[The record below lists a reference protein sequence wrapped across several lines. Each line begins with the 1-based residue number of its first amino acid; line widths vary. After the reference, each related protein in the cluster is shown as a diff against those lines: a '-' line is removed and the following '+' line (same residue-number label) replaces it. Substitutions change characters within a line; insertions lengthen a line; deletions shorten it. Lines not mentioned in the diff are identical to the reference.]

1 MRATRRPTGPAGHWR
16 RALGKAVAVAV
27 GFLLLAAGVA
37 AQRSLG
43 GSVDLW
49 GSVGLEVDHRRL
61 DDVSS
66 QTAAT
71 LAAHLEGHL
80 ARGPWQV
87 ALTAEPR
94 LPLAGAGTPVEPF
107 SLGLIE
113 GYLAFRAPL
122 GDLQVGRI
130 LLPLETARLTQPYTI
145 TPRDEHGRRPGVDG
159 ARADL
164 YLADDRLQLA
174 LVQRGDGWAPVAGW
188 RRAFSGWELTAHG
201 VLEAGRLVAGL
212 GGSGLV
218 GSVVVYGEGWVV
230 PGEARPRAAVGAT
243 GYAGDLLWTGE
254 VARAP
259 FLPDQPPEPLAALQ
273 LAYAPTLGLSIS
285 LDGAATLEE
294 TPQTQW
300 GLTATY
306 ELVPGTSDVEVSL
319 GRLSL
324 ARGATWLVRTAL
336 RYYL

>member
-16 RALGKAVAVAV
+16 RALGKALAVAV

-94 LPLAGAGTPVEPF
+94 LPLAGAGTPVEQF

-122 GDLQVGRI
+122 GDLQLGQGHGQRPFILPGGLHEHLPPALLGRG
-130 LLPLETARLTQPYTI
+130 
-145 TPRDEHGRRPGVDG
+145 H
-159 ARADL
+159 
-164 YLADDRLQLA
+164 ADDL
-174 LVQRGDGWAPVAGW
+174 
-188 RRAFSGWELTAHG
+188 H
-201 VLEAGRLVAGL
+201 
-212 GGSGLV
+212 
-218 GSVVVYGEGWVV
+218 
-230 PGEARPRAAVGAT
+230 
-243 GYAGDLLWTGE
+243 
-254 VARAP
+254 
-259 FLPDQPPEPLAALQ
+259 
-273 LAYAPTLGLSIS
+273 
-285 LDGAATLEE
+285 
-294 TPQTQW
+294 
-300 GLTATY
+300 
-306 ELVPGTSDVEVSL
+306 LVPDP
-319 GRLSL
+319 
-324 ARGATWLVRTAL
+324 
-336 RYYL
+336 